1 MALYGQKS
9 CRILIRIN
17 SSSQNHDLSGRT
29 DCTSPATMTFK
40 NSLRLHCDQFWPRAH
55 APTVGGSAFV
65 SRTISRPYRNLSL
78 QGQVLLYLV
87 VEVLPVLVPTQPSP
101 CPPYTSGPC
110 GPPISHHLP
119 P

>member
-1 MALYGQKS
+1 MYGLEVAAEHEGQAEKKRHALPYGYGPLPASSFVCLHHNPVQHLIVLHCMALYGQKS

-55 APTVGGSAFV
+55 APTDRK
-65 SRTISRPYRNLSL
+65 RTRLNS
-78 QGQVLLYLV
+78 
-87 VEVLPVLVPTQPSP
+87 
-101 CPPYTSGPC
+101 
-110 GPPISHHLP
+110 SH
-119 P
+119 